1 MRADALRNRQQLLT
15 AAADLFAERGVD
27 VPLDEIARRAG
38 VSIGTLYNHFPN
50 RGALLDA
57 VLPDWVAEVDRL
69 AETALADPDPWRGF
83 AGFMEGLFVIQ
94 ASSRSMNDAIART
107 PAGPVDVGA
116 ECGRAGGVLASV
128 VNRAREAGVLRPDFD
143 AGDLGTMIGAM
154 SKVIAMSNGDDA
166 VWRRH
171 LGFVL
176 DGLRA
181 NTQRGES

>member
-1 MRADALRNRQQLLT
+1 MT

-69 AETALADPDPWRGF
+69 AETALTDPDPWRGL
-83 AGFMEGLFVIQ
+83 AAFMEGLFVIQ
-94 ASSRSMNDAIART
+94 ARNRSMNDAIARA
-107 PAGPVDVGA
+107 PGGPVDVVA
-116 ECGRAGGVLASV
+116 ECGRTGGVLESV
-128 VNRAREAGVLRPDFD
+128 VNRAREAGVLRPDFG
-143 AGDLGTMIGAM
+143 AGDLATMIGAM

-176 DGLRA
+176 DGLRM
-181 NTQRGES
+181 RP